1 MWWDIVTSGLGG
13 RYIYFQHNV
22 TSGDIAD
29 NIIEQLDLGNMGI
42 AAAVWLLCALELRYD
57 VSHK

>member
-1 MWWDIVTSGLGG
+1 LGG